1 MGKMK
6 KVAKG
11 IGLTAGFVTS
21 VVVASQLGRVYGRCE
36 GVYVT
41 KLLLQEKF
49 PETHDAIC
57 KLMDE
62 RNS

>member
-1 MGKMK
+1 MRKMK

-11 IGLTAGFVTS
+11 IGLMAGFVAS
-21 VVVASQLGRVYGRCE
+21 VVTAAQLGRVYGRCE

-57 KLMDE
+57 KMMNE
-62 RNS
+62 HNS

>member
-1 MGKMK
+1 MRKMK
-6 KVAKG
+6 KVVKG
-11 IGLTAGFVTS
+11 IGLVAGFATS
-21 VVVASQLGRVYGRCE
+21 VVVAAQLGRAYGRCE

-57 KLMDE
+57 DMMNAHD
-62 RNS
+62 S

>member
-1 MGKMK
+1 MRKMK

-11 IGLTAGFVTS
+11 IGLVTGFVAS

-41 KLLLQEKF
+41 KRLLQEKF

-57 KLMDE
+57 DMMNAQD
-62 RNS
+62 N